1 MVRDRKTK
9 HCGIQAI
16 ISTLK
21 KVLRYTTELF
31 RTVITASLVFR
42 LHLAVSNSKQQSWAK
57 KGCMLSRMTTY
68 GDFRQGRYTIGILTG
83 LQAAFLEKTNNEQ
96 PDPKVFTSLA
106 LHISKLGLV
115 IIYNYKA
122 TVSSFCLKHLFHS
135 KLAIVSNNFNLGLDF
150 LCWTQPLF
158 KIQLSFPRN
167 AVLLLHQ
174 SAWSLI

>member
-9 HCGIQAI
+9 HCGTQAI
-16 ISTLK
+16 ISTLN

-57 KGCMLSRMTTY
+57 KGSILSRMTTY
-68 GDFRQGRYTIGILTG
+68 GDFRQERYTIGILTG
-83 LQAAFLEKTNNEQ
+83 LQTAFLEKTNNEQ
-96 PDPKVFTSLA
+96 PNPKVFTSFA
-106 LHISKLGLV
+106 LHICKLGPV

-135 KLAIVSNNFNLGLDF
+135 KFALIANNFNLGLDF
-150 LCWTQPLF
+150 LCWTQLF
-158 KIQLSFPRN
+158 PGDMVLS
-167 AVLLLHQ
+167 LHQ
-174 SAWSLI
+174 STWPLI